1 MTKNNDDLDR
11 LSSVASEY
19 DNSLTVTNY
28 YLEKFYNYLLLNMG
42 CSTLKSFVPDYMDSI
57 EFMKSLSVAIME
69 NYKNLVDNYNLQL
82 EKEKEV
88 GLLLTPEQIVNMN
101 KKKGNA
107 FNI

>member
-1 MTKNNDDLDR
+1 MFVF
-11 LSSVASEY
+11 LSITLY
-19 DNSLTVTNY
+19 QITCL
-28 YLEKFYNYLLLNMG
+28 FLLN
-42 CSTLKSFVPDYMDSI
+42 KIVPVIFFTNTIYNTT

-101 KKKGNA
+101 KKKDNA